1 MSEKSDRTDT
11 INHHQGTVDNT
22 PKSGFRR
29 FCSKM
34 GDLPQWKVNGK
45 LLRGAALNWGIGI
58 IASCGFLMFGYD
70 QGVLSGL
77 LTLDDFQKNQALMTP
92 LDDSNPLCW
101 NDDGSRD
108 ERYCHGDANT
118 QAAGVAMYQIG
129 CFLGAILILFYGESW
144 GRRSSTFW
152 GSLIM
157 IIGGIMQAASFEY
170 GLFVSGRVV
179 GGIGNGMV
187 TSTIPTWQ
195 SECARPEKRG
205 FLILISGALISGG
218 IMISYWV
225 VYGFYFLEGQVRW
238 RFPVMFQ
245 SFFTILVMIG
255 LLYLPDSP
263 RWLLMKGRTAEA
275 REVIGRL
282 LDRPEHSAE
291 VDEEVNQIAAALNV
305 EQNGGRFKRL
315 LTNGPSQNLRR
326 TLLGVAAQ
334 FFQQICGI
342 NLITYYATFVFENSL
357 GFGPQLSRLLAAL
370 NGTEYFLASLVA
382 LPLIERVGRRKLML
396 FGAFGM
402 MGSMAILAG
411 TTSTGTTNEDGAP
424 QLSTAYGV
432 TAVVFLFA
440 FNSFFAVG
448 WLGMTWLY
456 PAEVTGLNIRI
467 QANALSTCSNWISN
481 FLIVMITPPAF
492 ANLQWK
498 TYVMFAVFNA
508 ALIPCVYLYFPE
520 TSKRSLEEI
529 DLYFARA
536 WSEGVSPVK
545 MAKTMPRYTATKLDS
560 ELAKYFSA
568 ADIEQRRGSML
579 QSRRPSA
586 MTQAP
591 DEPSV
596 NKNTTTQ

>member
-1 MSEKSDRTDT
+1 MSEKSDRADT
-11 INHHQGTVDNT
+11 INNHQGTVDST
-22 PKSGFRR
+22 PKSGFSR

-45 LLRGAALNWGIGI
+45 LLRGAALNWGIGV

-92 LDDSNPLCW
+92 LDASNPLCW

-129 CFLGAILILFYGESW
+129 CFLGAVLILFYGESW

-157 IIGGIMQAASFEY
+157 IIGGIMQAASLEY
-170 GLFVSGRVV
+170 GLFVSGRV
-179 GGIGNGMV
+179 I
-187 TSTIPTWQ
+187 
-195 SECARPEKRG
+195 
-205 FLILISGALISGG
+205 
-218 IMISYWV
+218 
-225 VYGFYFLEGQVRW
+225 
-238 RFPVMFQ
+238 
-245 SFFTILVMIG
+245 
-255 LLYLPDSP
+255 
-263 RWLLMKGRTAEA
+263 
-275 REVIGRL
+275 
-282 LDRPEHSAE
+282 
-291 VDEEVNQIAAALNV
+291 
-305 EQNGGRFKRL
+305 GGRFKRL
-315 LTNGPSQNLRR
+315 LTNRPSQKLRR
-326 TLLGVAAQ
+326 TLLGIAAQ

-342 NLITYYATFVFENSL
+342 TLITYYATFVFENSL

-545 MAKTMPRYTATKLDS
+545 MAKTMPRYTATELDN

-596 NKNTTTQ
+596 NKNATQ

>member
-205 FLILISGALISGG
+205 FLILISGALYI
-218 IMISYWV
+218 
-225 VYGFYFLEGQVRW
+225 
-238 RFPVMFQ
+238 
-245 SFFTILVMIG
+245 
-255 LLYLPDSP
+255 
-263 RWLLMKGRTAEA
+263 
-275 REVIGRL
+275 
-282 LDRPEHSAE
+282 
-291 VDEEVNQIAAALNV
+291 
-305 EQNGGRFKRL
+305 
-315 LTNGPSQNLRR
+315 
-326 TLLGVAAQ
+326 
-334 FFQQICGI
+334 
-342 NLITYYATFVFENSL
+342 
-357 GFGPQLSRLLAAL
+357 
-370 NGTEYFLASLVA
+370 
-382 LPLIERVGRRKLML
+382 
-396 FGAFGM
+396 
-402 MGSMAILAG
+402 
-411 TTSTGTTNEDGAP
+411 
-424 QLSTAYGV
+424 
-432 TAVVFLFA
+432 
-440 FNSFFAVG
+440 
-448 WLGMTWLY
+448 
-456 PAEVTGLNIRI
+456 
-467 QANALSTCSNWISN
+467 
-481 FLIVMITPPAF
+481 
-492 ANLQWK
+492 
-498 TYVMFAVFNA
+498 
-508 ALIPCVYLYFPE
+508 
-520 TSKRSLEEI
+520 
-529 DLYFARA
+529 
-536 WSEGVSPVK
+536 
-545 MAKTMPRYTATKLDS
+545 
-560 ELAKYFSA
+560 
-568 ADIEQRRGSML
+568 
-579 QSRRPSA
+579 
-586 MTQAP
+586 
-591 DEPSV
+591 
-596 NKNTTTQ
+596 